1 LIEEFIWGRFYVIKN
16 EKFGKINNITN
27 NGELLLARLAPFL
40 CCIMEG
46 CVAKEVLL
54 VDNLVQLAGQA
65 TIRGRKQEGKAG
77 LVSTSIEMS
86 VNKKFILLMIWI
98 SKLA

>member
-1 LIEEFIWGRFYVIKN
+1 M
-16 EKFGKINNITN
+16 
-27 NGELLLARLAPFL
+27 LARLAPFL

-54 VDNLVQLAGQA
+54 VDDLVHLVGQA

-77 LVSTSIEMS
+77 LVPTSIE
-86 VNKKFILLMIWI
+86 IW
-98 SKLA
+98 